1 MKTTAIVLLSVL
13 LVAGCEPSPSSSSV
27 APRPPVEPTFTSIG
41 TNAQGYAEYKHDQTG
56 IVFVRLP
63 GGELEIGGPEDE
75 GGRRHNESVN
85 DSQVRKS
92 WQLSPRPVRTV
103 RLSPFLISKYEVT
116 QAEYEAGMGSNPS
129 HNKGN
134 GQRPVEGVT
143 WGNLRAGNSSGRYRD
158 GFLARTGLL
167 LPSEAQWEYACRAG
181 QAGPYSGTGNLDDMG
196 WYSDNSG
203 KTTHAVGGKSANQFG
218 LHDMHGNVAEWC
230 EDVVDLP
237 RYGPRTDPRTICMSG
252 FPIVVRG
259 GSYVYPAD
267 GCTSANYVLGGS
279 GQWYPGT
286 GFRPVARLP

>member
-1 MKTTAIVLLSVL
+1 M
-13 LVAGCEPSPSSSSV
+13 
-27 APRPPVEPTFTSIG
+27 
-41 TNAQGYAEYKHDQTG
+41 
-56 IVFVRLP
+56 
-63 GGELEIGGPEDE
+63 
-75 GGRRHNESVN
+75 N

-103 RLSPFLISKYEVT
+103 RLSPFLIAKCEVT
-116 QAEYEAGMGSNPS
+116 QAEYEAVMGYNPS
-129 HNKGN
+129 THQGDD
-134 GQRPVEGVT
+134 QRPVESVSCQNLGTRAGGVT
-143 WGNLRAGNSSGRYRD
+143 GRFHF
-158 GFLARTGLL
+158 GFLTLTGLA

-181 QAGPYSGTGNLDDMG
+181 QAGPYSGTGNLDEMG

-230 EDVVDLP
+230 GDVVHASWDDMEFFGL
-237 RYGPRTDPRTICMSG
+237 YACLSG
-252 FPIVVRG
+252 SPIVVRG